1 MNKLKSNWKA
11 SLTFFCLLLLVLS
24 LGVWQIDRGYKKKE
38 LENTFLERQSQP
50 VKEIKYNTFE
60 NSDLYRNV
68 VLEGKYLDQ
77 IFLLD
82 NKIHNGK
89 PGLKV
94 FSPFESINESLV
106 LVSRGWIEFE
116 DRSNLPMI
124 KTERNALKIQGILR
138 SESKDFILE
147 NDNMKKNTNPI
158 LVQTI
163 NLDELSNYLGEPL
176 SPYILELSELSKS
189 AFVKTWQPINLSSF
203 RHFGYAVQ
211 WFGLGLVLI
220 IGYLFFLRKEGTKEN
235 E

>member
-124 KTERNALKIQGILR
+124 KTERNVLKIQGILR

>member
-124 KTERNALKIQGILR
+124 KTEMNALKIQGILR

-163 NLDELSNYLGEPL
+163 NLDELSNYLGKPL

>member
-50 VKEIKYNTFE
+50 VKEIKYNTFK

-94 FSPFESINESLV
+94 FSPFQSINESLV

-163 NLDELSNYLGEPL
+163 NLDELSNYLGKPL

>member
-11 SLTFFCLLLLVLS
+11 SLTFFCLFLLVLS

-50 VKEIKYNTFE
+50 VKEIKYNIFE

-163 NLDELSNYLGEPL
+163 NLDELSNYLGKPL

>member
-11 SLTFFCLLLLVLS
+11 SLTFFCLFLLVLS

-94 FSPFESINESLV
+94 FSPFESINENLI

-124 KTERNALKIQGILR
+124 KTDRNALKIQGILR

-163 NLDELSNYLGEPL
+163 NLDELSNYLGKPL

>member
-50 VKEIKYNTFE
+50 VKEIKYNIFE

-138 SESKDFILE
+138 YESKDFILE

-163 NLDELSNYLGEPL
+163 NLDELSNYLGKPL

-220 IGYLFFLRKEGTKEN
+220 IGYLFFLKKEGTKEN

>member
-50 VKEIKYNTFE
+50 VKEIKYNMFE

-147 NDNMKKNTNPI
+147 NDNICLLYT
-158 LVQTI
+158 
-163 NLDELSNYLGEPL
+163 
-176 SPYILELSELSKS
+176 SPS
-189 AFVKTWQPINLSSF
+189 P
-203 RHFGYAVQ
+203 RD
-211 WFGLGLVLI
+211 
-220 IGYLFFLRKEGTKEN
+220 
-235 E
+235 

>member
-11 SLTFFCLLLLVLS
+11 SLTFFGLFLLVLS

-60 NSDLYRNV
+60 DSDLYRNI

-89 PGLKV
+89 PELNV

-106 LVSRGWIEFE
+106 LVSRGWIAFE

-124 KTERNALKIQGILR
+124 ETERNALKIQGILR

-147 NDNMKKNTNPI
+147 NDNMKKNINPI

-163 NLDELSNYLGEPL
+163 NLDELSNYLGKPL

>member
-163 NLDELSNYLGEPL
+163 NLDELSNYLGKPL

-220 IGYLFFLRKEGTKEN
+220 IGYLFFLRKEGTKKN

>member
-1 MNKLKSNWKA
+1 M
-11 SLTFFCLLLLVLS
+11 
-24 LGVWQIDRGYKKKE
+24 
-38 LENTFLERQSQP
+38 
-50 VKEIKYNTFE
+50 
-60 NSDLYRNV
+60 
-68 VLEGKYLDQ
+68 
-77 IFLLD
+77 
-82 NKIHNGK
+82 
-89 PGLKV
+89 
-94 FSPFESINESLV
+94 
-106 LVSRGWIEFE
+106 
-116 DRSNLPMI
+116 
-124 KTERNALKIQGILR
+124 R

-163 NLDELSNYLGEPL
+163 NLDELSSYLGKPL

>member
-116 DRSNLPMI
+116 DRSNLPVI

-138 SESKDFILE
+138 SESKDFILK

-163 NLDELSNYLGEPL
+163 NLDELSSYLGKPL
-176 SPYILELSELSKS
+176 SP
-189 AFVKTWQPINLSSF
+189 
-203 RHFGYAVQ
+203 
-211 WFGLGLVLI
+211 
-220 IGYLFFLRKEGTKEN
+220 
-235 E
+235 

>member
-50 VKEIKYNTFE
+50 VKEIKYNMLV

-82 NKIHNGK
+82 NKILNGK
-89 PGLKV
+89 PGVKV

-163 NLDELSNYLGEPL
+163 NLDELSNYLGKPL

>member
-1 MNKLKSNWKA
+1 MNILISNWKA
-11 SLTFFCLLLLVLS
+11 SLTFFLLLLLVLS
-24 LGVWQIDRGYKKKE
+24 LGVWQIDRGYNKKE

-163 NLDELSNYLGEPL
+163 NLDELSNYLGKPL

>member
-11 SLTFFCLLLLVLS
+11 SLTFFCLFLLVLS

-50 VKEIKYNTFE
+50 VKEIKYNKIV

-106 LVSRGWIEFE
+106 LVSRGWIAFE

-124 KTERNALKIQGILR
+124 ETERNALKIQGILR

-163 NLDELSNYLGEPL
+163 NLDELSNYLGKPL

>member
-1 MNKLKSNWKA
+1 MKSNWKA
-11 SLTFFCLLLLVLS
+11 SLTFFCLLLIVLS

>member
-1 MNKLKSNWKA
+1 MKSNWKA

-163 NLDELSNYLGEPL
+163 NLDELSNYLGKPL

>member
-11 SLTFFCLLLLVLS
+11 SLTFFCLLVLVLS

-60 NSDLYRNV
+60 SSDLYRNV

-94 FSPFESINESLV
+94 FSPFQSINESLV

-163 NLDELSNYLGEPL
+163 NLDELSNYLGKPL